1 MVGGIWHAFRQ
12 GDRTEYLAQYLLS
25 GLGVASPMLR
35 QEDIGY
41 DFFCAAATENAG
53 GLTTFGPA
61 FGVQIKSA
69 SMPKVELGGLNDK
82 GSWKRHE
89 IEWLD
94 AIDMPLLLGIVDK
107 SIQQI
112 QLFSTSAVRLAF
124 SQAKGGLPAKLKL
137 VPRLGVASGDVG
149 WPTMTALNGAPPIG
163 SDGQCHEV
171 DLGLPV
177 LSVDLKTLDDAQ
189 RRQDCQ
195 AKLRQLL
202 EWEHES
208 LSIRRAGVSFFYW
221 AVRNDLQGCPEY
233 AWAMEGRLSVAPS
246 LLRSM
251 GAMSAL
257 LAMLLD
263 AYGKGASKPQL
274 KQVLIDAGAFASIP
288 KELRDAVFP

>member
-1 MVGGIWHAFRQ
+1 MVGGIWHSFRQ

-41 DFFCAAATENAG
+41 DFFCAAATEHAG

-61 FGVQIKSA
+61 FGVQIKS
-69 SMPKVELGGLNDK
+69 SSTPKVELGGPNDK
-82 GSWKRHE
+82 GNWKKHE

-107 SIQQI
+107 SIQEM

-124 SQAKGGLPAKLKL
+124 SQAKGGLPAKLML
-137 VPRLGVASGDVG
+137 VPRLSGAPSDVG
-149 WPTMTALNGAPPIG
+149 WPTMTALKGTRPVG

-177 LSVDLKTLDDAQ
+177 ISVDLKTLDDSKL
-189 RRQDCQ
+189 RQDCQ
-195 AKLRQLL
+195 AKLRKLL

-208 LSIRRAGVSFFYW
+208 LSIRRAGVSYFYW
-221 AVRNDLQGCPEY
+221 AVRNDPQGVPEY
-233 AWAMEGRLSVAPS
+233 AWMMDGKQIASPG

-251 GAMSAL
+251 SAMSAL
-257 LAMLLD
+257 LAAMLD
-263 AYGKGASKPQL
+263 ASGKGASKVQL
-274 KQVLIDAGAFASIP
+274 KQVLIDVGAFYSIP
-288 KELRDAVFP
+288 KELRDALFP